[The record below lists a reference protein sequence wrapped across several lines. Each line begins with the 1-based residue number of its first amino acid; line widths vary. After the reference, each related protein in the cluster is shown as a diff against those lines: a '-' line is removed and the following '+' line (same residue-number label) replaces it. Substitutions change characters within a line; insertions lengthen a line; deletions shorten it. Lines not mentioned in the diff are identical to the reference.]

1 MRINGTWRADEL
13 WGTDGVDQ
21 FYGRNGD
28 DTITAGV
35 GDFALGGRGNDQIS
49 TDGWLDADDLFHS
62 ATNVTLV
69 GGAGDDTI
77 TGFGTLRGDEQ
88 AGLPERTFGND
99 RLTSTMSFDTDLG
112 TQYGGKGH
120 DTFAI
125 GMHADG
131 KWSEVDVLDFHPGE
145 DKVSIALGYTDGRVE
160 AGQLNQSQ
168 IWGVLDTNANGV
180 LGDDVPLDGNSAVW
194 SDVAN
199 NRLVIRLHEDYVV
212 LQGVT
217 HLNAADWEF
226 V

>member
-13 WGTDGVDQ
+13 WGTDDIDQ

-28 DTITAGV
+28 DTITAGT
-35 GDFALGGRGNDQIS
+35 GDSVIGGRGGDQIS
-49 TDGWLDADDLFHS
+49 TVGTLDAEDNYIE
-62 ATNVTLV
+62 ATGVTLV
-69 GGAGDDTI
+69 GGAGDDYI
-77 TGFGTLRGDEQ
+77 TGFGTLRGDERE
-88 AGLPERTFGND
+88 GLADHTAGND

-160 AGQLNQSQ
+160 AGGLNQSQ

-180 LGDDVPLDGNSAVW
+180 LGDDVPWDANSAVY

-212 LQGVT
+212 IQGVT